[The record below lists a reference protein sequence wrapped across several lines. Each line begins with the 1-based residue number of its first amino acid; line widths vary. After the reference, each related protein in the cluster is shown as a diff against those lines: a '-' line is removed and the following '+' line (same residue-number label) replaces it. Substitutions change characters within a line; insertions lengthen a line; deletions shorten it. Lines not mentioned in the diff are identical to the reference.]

1 MTTENIRRRT
11 YLAGVAAA
19 GIAGL
24 AGCTGSSGSTETG
37 TLATQVTDQPGDIAD
52 FDSCVVTVVGMWL
65 GPSVAEGDDGSE
77 NAAENET
84 ADGETDSPDTTEGGA
99 ENEMDDGGGTDD
111 DEAQEDESES
121 DDGREYYEFD
131 EPQEADLVQLQ
142 GEQTQLVDERELEVG
157 EYEYIQLDTDGV
169 EATLEDGS
177 SAEVRVPG
185 NAPLTFN
192 ESFEIRADTR
202 TTFTAD
208 FTPVR
213 RGRTGK
219 YNLQPVPRG
228 ITISYDEVESEGTDD
243 GDVENET
250 SDGGAENGTDGGDAV
265 NETAGGEE

>member
-1 MTTENIRRRT
+1 MTTEDIHRRT

-52 FDSCVVTVVGMWL
+52 FDSCVITVVGMWL
-65 GPSVAEGDDGSE
+65 GPMAAEGDDEAADG
-77 NAAENET
+77 AENET
-84 ADGETDSPDTTEGGA
+84 ADDETDGA
-99 ENEMDDGGGTDD
+99 ETTAEGAEDETDDGDSETAD
-111 DEAQEDESES
+111 DEPEDEEGESEG
-121 DDGREYYEFD
+121 GREYYEFD

-169 EATLEDGS
+169 EATLNDGS

-213 RGRTGK
+213 RGRTGR

-228 ITISYDEVESEGTDD
+228 ITVSYEEIEG
-243 GDVENET
+243 EET
-250 SDGGAENGTDGGDAV
+250 DGGAENGTDDGGAE
-265 NETAGGEE
+265 NETDGGEE